1 MRASALL
8 IPLSVVA
15 GVEATTGQ
23 ATVTLVGTT
32 LDSATLQPIPAVSVY
47 TTTTVRTDFTDASGA
62 FRLADLPQE
71 HISSPCVEVAIGSL
85 PGNAPSES
93 PLRFFATLFALL
105 GTPPADKRWVLF
117 PLGHLPPIDET
128 ARETLDW
135 LDRYLG
141 PVGRGDSR
149 LEILENRD

>member
-8 IPLSVVA
+8 ITLSVVA
-15 GVEATTGQ
+15 GLEATTGQ

-93 PLRFFATLFALL
+93 PLRFLRRCSLCSVRRRPTNGGCCFRWGISHRLMKRRGRPWIGWIGTWGRL
-105 GTPPADKRWVLF
+105 G
-117 PLGHLPPIDET
+117 G
-128 ARETLDW
+128 
-135 LDRYLG
+135 
-141 PVGRGDSR
+141 
-149 LEILENRD
+149 EILD